1 MVYGPARRGEGR
13 EKEGKGKGLQGK
25 VVTNPFWSERLQNE
39 AMLRAMRP
47 AALPTAE
54 PEAGFLEGPSTSGR
68 VEREEGRWISMD
80 IQELLKA
87 VMTQNAALKKELVE
101 LRKTVETKAA
111 KAIEDKPRPPT
122 TTPPPSPPKAPPPV
136 TPDRGRKEGLGQA
149 WADVEIPEFPGGGM
163 ETKPMDCMRRDGLQR
178 GPGVPGVPGSW
189 GAQGWGLHP
198 GRQPGE
204 EPGHHGEREGMREL
218 MKGSPLEQAAQ
229 SVLRQ
234 LGTSSSDGNWG
245 R

>member
-1 MVYGPARRGEGR
+1 
-13 EKEGKGKGLQGK
+13 
-25 VVTNPFWSERLQNE
+25 
-39 AMLRAMRP
+39 
-47 AALPTAE
+47 
-54 PEAGFLEGPSTSGR
+54 
-68 VEREEGRWISMD
+68 MD
-80 IQELLKA
+80 VKELLKA
-87 VMTQNAALKKELVE
+87 VMAQNAALKKEVGE
-101 LRKTVETKAA
+101 LRKEIKESKSGKETKG
-111 KAIEDKPRPPT
+111 KVRVEAIEDVPKPPT
-122 TTPPPSPPKAPPPV
+122 STPPPSPPKAPPPM
-136 TPDRGRKEGLGQA
+136 TPDRGRKEVPGQA